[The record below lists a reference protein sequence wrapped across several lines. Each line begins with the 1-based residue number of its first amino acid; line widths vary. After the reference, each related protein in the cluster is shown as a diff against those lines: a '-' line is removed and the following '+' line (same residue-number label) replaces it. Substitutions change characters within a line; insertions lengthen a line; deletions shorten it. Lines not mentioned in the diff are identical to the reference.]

1 MFRAVIFDLGG
12 VVFPSPFEAF
22 DNYDATA
29 GLERGTVRALIRASS
44 ETGAWAA
51 LERGELTMD
60 QFRSALESEAQAAG
74 FTLDGV
80 ALLGSFGNGAGARPS
95 MLTAIARIREHGLR
109 VGALTNNWPAPDGRS
124 EPNAFHSLTF
134 DVVVESSIEG
144 IRKPDPRIYDL
155 VLTRLGVAATEAVF
169 LDDLGI
175 NLKPARAT
183 RHDDD
188 QGGRPRRRARRT
200 RRGPRLPAAGGLM
213 EIVWVRHAEP
223 ERIETGTG
231 VPANPPLTADGRV
244 QAERVASWLA
254 AERVDI
260 VVSSPQRRARETA
273 APIAAAHGLAVE
285 IVEGLVEFD
294 VQADHYI
301 PMEELR
307 AAKDERWTAMLEGR
321 WGEFGGE
328 EPDDFVAA

>member
-29 GLERGTVRALIRASS
+29 GLERGTVRALIRTSS

-74 FTLDGV
+74 FTLDGI
-80 ALLGSFGNGAGARPS
+80 ALLGSFGNGTGARPS

-109 VGALTNNWPAPDGRS
+109 VGALTNNWAAPDGRS
-124 EPNAFHSLTF
+124 EPNAFHSPDLRRRRR
-134 DVVVESSIEG
+134 VEHRG
-144 IRKPDPRIYDL
+144 HPQARPAHLRPRPQPPRRRGDRSR
-155 VLTRLGVAATEAVF
+155 VPRRPRDQPQTG
-169 LDDLGI
+169 
-175 NLKPARAT
+175 ART

-200 RRGPRLPAAGGLM
+200 RSRSSASPLREALM

-231 VPANPPLTADGRV
+231 VPANPPLTAGGRV
-244 QAERVASWLA
+244 QAERVAVVARGRAGRRRSVESA
-254 AERVDI
+254 ATRPGDRGADRRGTRARGRDRRGSGRV
-260 VVSSPQRRARETA
+260 RRAGRPLHPDGGTA
-273 APIAAAHGLAVE
+273 
-285 IVEGLVEFD
+285 
-294 VQADHYI
+294 
-301 PMEELR
+301 R
-307 AAKDERWTAMLEGR
+307 REGR
-321 WGEFGGE
+321 AVDCDARRPVG
-328 EPDDFVAA
+328 